1 MQNVHFWFPSVSQ
14 NSCQLNQHL
23 HNARKTIV
31 SSSFIL
37 ATANPEH
44 QSRVK
49 AIAPLSKW
57 QIERYGTLQPEYCQK
72 ELVDYWLYR
81 NNIRVVE
88 RLPKI
93 DPAILV
99 RKKQFCCC
107 CCFSWEEGKC
117 LLRKVYT
124 VRVAGFACGCFGFK
138 SRTDRSWFYTI
149 MHESEGGTF

>member
-1 MQNVHFWFPSVSQ
+1 MFTSGFRPCLKTVVCWTNTY
-14 NSCQLNQHL
+14 N
-23 HNARKTIV
+23 NARKTIV

-99 RKKQFCCC
+99 RKKHFCCF
-107 CCFSWEEGKC
+107 FSWEEGKC

-124 VRVAGFACGCFGFK
+124 VRVAGFPCGCFGFK
-138 SRTDRSWFYTI
+138 SRTDRSWFYPI
-149 MHESEGGTF
+149 MHVSEGGTL

>member
-1 MQNVHFWFPSVSQ
+1 MSQ

-138 SRTDRSWFYTI
+138 SRTD
-149 MHESEGGTF
+149 